1 MVLVFVLSVIYI
13 YKKLFSSLISKR
25 SLFISICLVIS
36 GFLLVLFANTS
47 LKLAS
52 DSLWFKAGSFQYDS
66 IYSSF
71 LSLINSNYESNSLFS
86 YIFAFFS
93 VLAFFLNRSEM
104 WGLFFS
110 RYNPTFMEVLFG
122 TGPLNFGQLYGE
134 TVINN
139 PDSLLLPHSSFLSV
153 ALFIGIIP
161 LLFLMVLLIRTFIK
175 FKYNTEFVL
184 VSLYLITNMFKND
197 SINYLVV
204 FVFYGVVFLILK
216 NNIRKNLF
224 TKPLIDRNIQN

>member
-25 SLFISICLVIS
+25 SLFISICLLIS
-36 GFLLVLFANTS
+36 GFLFVLFANTS

-104 WGLFFS
+104 WGLFS
-110 RYNPTFMEVLFG
+110 HVT
-122 TGPLNFGQLYGE
+122 T
-134 TVINN
+134 
-139 PDSLLLPHSSFLSV
+139 LLLW
-153 ALFIGIIP
+153 
-161 LLFLMVLLIRTFIK
+161 K
-175 FKYNTEFVL
+175 F
-184 VSLYLITNMFKND
+184 YLEQD
-197 SINYLVV
+197 L
-204 FVFYGVVFLILK
+204 
-216 NNIRKNLF
+216 
-224 TKPLIDRNIQN
+224 